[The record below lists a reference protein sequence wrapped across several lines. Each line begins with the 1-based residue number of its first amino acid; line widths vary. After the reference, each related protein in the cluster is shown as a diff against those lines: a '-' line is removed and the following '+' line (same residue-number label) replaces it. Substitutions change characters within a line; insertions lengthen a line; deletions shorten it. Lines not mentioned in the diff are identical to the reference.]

1 MQENN
6 FSCTFLLTCIK
17 FTLKLTRFHF
27 DTIFLRSF
35 MQPNTH
41 NPVVGDTSLNLD
53 LGERENIINMTPLG
67 HDCYIFFV
75 NNCPK
80 KE

>member
-1 MQENN
+1 
-6 FSCTFLLTCIK
+6 
-17 FTLKLTRFHF
+17 
-27 DTIFLRSF
+27 